1 MYDLVVIGG
10 GIAGL
15 YTIYKYLNLIKE
27 KKGKDKGKPR
37 ILLIESTSRLGGRIH
52 TVKCLI

>member
-27 KKGKDKGKPR
+27 KKGKDKVKPR
-37 ILLIESTSRLGGRIH
+37 ILLIESTSR
-52 TVKCLI
+52 